1 MAFRNQFAARVPYFK
16 PSFQHR
22 MAHLALEPEE
32 GPLEEAPAEEAPVEE
47 GPAEEAPFEG
57 APAEEDETAF
67 PPGDAPESP
76 VETPA
81 EEATEEKQE
90 TEKAPER
97 VVYSDTDP
105 LADNVVDVS
114 KLGTKFDEG
123 VEPDNLLGD
132 EVIDLPSHSQSN
144 DLGDF
149 FVDKNDIEKNKY
161 MFKQNGGAK
170 TSELYNAPDTFNIA
184 PATYDSFSGN
194 THGLFKAQ
202 QAQALLARAGETPP
216 ASLGRFRTFRGMR
229 QCVLFLEFIPNCAT
243 AQ

>member
-22 MAHLALEPEE
+22 MAHLALETEE
-32 GPLEEAPAEEAPVEE
+32 SPLEEAPAEEVPAEE

-57 APAEEDETAF
+57 APVEEDESAF
-67 PPGDAPESP
+67 PPGDVPESVDEAP

-81 EEATEEKQE
+81 VEAPEEKKE
-90 TEKAPER
+90 AEKAPEQ
-97 VVYSDTDP
+97 VVYSDVDP
-105 LADNVVDVS
+105 LGDNVVDVS
-114 KLGTKFDEG
+114 KLEKFDEG

-132 EVIDLPSHSQSN
+132 EVIDLPRHSQGN

-149 FVDKNDIEKNKY
+149 FVGKKDIENNKY

-170 TSELYNAPDTFNIA
+170 TSVLYNAPDTFNIA

-202 QAQALLARAGETPP
+202 QAQALLARAG
-216 ASLGRFRTFRGMR
+216 AVARG
-229 QCVLFLEFIPNCAT
+229 QLVY
-243 AQ
+243 